1 MNKGILYIG
10 DKKVDEKFYEIKINK
25 KNYKIND
32 ESKKEFREKLI
43 RYFDLQNLADKQ
55 YQVFIDKKMNINQ
68 ILYDLKN
75 SLKENNI
82 NENEVKIKEI
92 EKELKKNNL
101 NEEDLKNIQNKIN
114 QIKKDN
120 WLKNVNIDEIIN
132 KFFF

>member
-1 MNKGILYIG
+1 M
-10 DKKVDEKFYEIKINK
+10 
-25 KNYKIND
+25 
-32 ESKKEFREKLI
+32 
-43 RYFDLQNLADKQ
+43 
-55 YQVFIDKKMNINQ
+55 
-68 ILYDLKN
+68 LYDLKN

-82 NENEVKIKEI
+82 NENKLKIKEI

-101 NEEDLKNIQNKIN
+101 NKEDLKNIQNKIN

>member
-1 MNKGILYIG
+1 
-10 DKKVDEKFYEIKINK
+10 
-25 KNYKIND
+25 
-32 ESKKEFREKLI
+32 
-43 RYFDLQNLADKQ
+43 
-55 YQVFIDKKMNINQ
+55 MNINQ

-82 NENEVKIKEI
+82 NENKLKIKEI

-120 WLKNVNIDEIIN
+120 WVKNVNIDEIIN